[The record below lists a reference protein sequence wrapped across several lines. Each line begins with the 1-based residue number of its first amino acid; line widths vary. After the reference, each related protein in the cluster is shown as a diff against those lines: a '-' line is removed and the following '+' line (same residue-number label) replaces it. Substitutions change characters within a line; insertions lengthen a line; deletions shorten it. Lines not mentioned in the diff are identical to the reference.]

1 MTLQADGWETVW
13 EAHWPI
19 NRCAF
24 AEHGV
29 HLMHKS
35 GELFQCEACLHFF
48 AVAETEAF
56 MSAANRIAGIVN
68 DRHRQN

>member
-1 MTLQADGWETVW
+1 
-13 EAHWPI
+13 
-19 NRCAF
+19 
-24 AEHGV
+24 
-29 HLMHKS
+29 MHKN